1 MGTVFTLKGVNF
13 NNAALPSISPFVAKP
28 SLLLGYSF
36 QNRNFTDEVSSQVA
50 RTFTSPLKGTATTS
64 NTIPKATSDNLGV
77 DINEAC
83 IDAFI
88 NAYTLKADGT
98 TPITFMVVANRN
110 GEALSSGQTA
120 SPYLAPL
127 INWGNSFDA
136 SAGLMLQFS
145 STGKFGIRY
154 NNTDEGNVKV
164 NDNGTQPAIYF
175 VTYDG
180 TSAWTVQNLTAGVS
194 ATGTSAAADM
204 KAVST
209 ANPVQV
215 GTKRTSDATYLL
227 PANVYQVAAWGK
239 VLSATE
245 ISTQAARTRKE
256 LSSLSL

>member
-1 MGTVFTLKGVNF
+1 MGTVITLKGVNF
-13 NNAALPSISPFVAKP
+13 KNPALPNISPFVAR
-28 SLLLGYSF
+28 SALLLGYSF
-36 QNRNFTDEVSSQVA
+36 QNRNFTDEVSSQLA
-50 RTFTSPLKGTATTS
+50 RTFASPLKGTATLS
-64 NTIPKATSDNLGV
+64 NTAPKSTSDNLGV

-88 NAYTLKADGT
+88 NAYTLKADGS
-98 TPITFMVVANRN
+98 TPITFMVVAGRN
-110 GEALSSGQTA
+110 GETLSSGQAA

-127 INWGNSFDA
+127 INWGNTFDA

-145 STGKFGIRY
+145 STGKFGVRY

-180 TSAWTVQNLTAGVS
+180 TSAWTVQNLTTGIS

-209 ANPVQV
+209 ENPVQV
-215 GTKRTSDATYLL
+215 GTKRTNDGTYLL
-227 PANVYQVAAWGK
+227 PTNVYQVAAWAK
-239 VLSATE
+239 VLSPTE

-256 LSSLSL
+256 LSSLPL